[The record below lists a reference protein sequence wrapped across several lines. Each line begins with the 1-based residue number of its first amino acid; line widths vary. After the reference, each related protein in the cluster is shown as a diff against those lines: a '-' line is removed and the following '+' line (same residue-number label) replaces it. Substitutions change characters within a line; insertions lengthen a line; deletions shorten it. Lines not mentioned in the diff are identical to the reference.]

1 MLWGLQFTGHFV
13 CGLLNLEGF
22 LEYLLTCKSL
32 FIEEIGTLVKVRG
45 GKGVS
50 IEFTQIGRALKAA
63 GEEVV
68 ELFLYLREVFHDL
81 ILVIMDSTHDC
92 GVCHIYIL
100 DLSRGFF
107 DSLDLI
113 YGSKEKSLLFE

>member
-1 MLWGLQFTGHFV
+1 MLGGLQLTGHFV
-13 CGLLNLEGF
+13 CGLLYLESF

-45 GKGVS
+45 GKGVG
-50 IEFTQIGRALKAA
+50 IELTQICGTLKAA

-68 ELFLYLREVFHDL
+68 ELFLYLREMFHDL
-81 ILVIMDSTHDC
+81 ILIIVDSKHDC
-92 GVCHIYIL
+92 GVGHINIL

-113 YGSKEKSLLFE
+113 YGSEEKSLFFE